1 MRTALLSVLAAS
13 VSSAILLASFPVEA
27 QDRAPTRIIVQ
38 PRSYLDPGTTVKPG
52 EAHYHR
58 YAFPLQSQYPSYGP
72 FPSGSGSWESS
83 RGPLLK
89 IFEAPGF

>member
-1 MRTALLSVLAAS
+1 MRTALFTLLAAS
-13 VSSAILLASFPVEA
+13 ALSAILLASIPVEA
-27 QDRAPTRIIVQ
+27 QDRARTRIIVQ

-58 YAFPLQSQYPSYGP
+58 YAFPLESQYPSYGP
-72 FPSGSGSWESS
+72 AIAGSGTWESS